1 MEEFK
6 KVMEVNLFGVIR
18 CTQAVFHLIHQNAY
32 LTRLAN
38 ANGQNW
44 LKPKVI
50 TISSVASE
58 LPIPGASAYSASK
71 HACKGFINAFRA
83 EVSAFGIDVVEVRP
97 FFVATNIV
105 PKNDGTEGAKLLK
118 SLADK
123 WGDSDASGNE
133 TDPFGRENPLNRYV
147 GGSEAIVNRQIEG
160 IKNSLPNR
168 ATMMTPDYIAGKM
181 EEQMRSGNPRAHIVC
196 TEKWGD
202 LILYNVARQFPN
214 GFFKMMA
221 NANARSMAPYVKPV
235 PVAKEKVAVE
245 ERAEKQALVA
255 A

>member
-18 CTQAVFHLIHQNAY
+18 CTQAVFHLIHQNAD

-58 LPIPGASAYSASK
+58 LAIPGAGAYSASK
-71 HACKGFINAFRA
+71 HACKGFINSFRA

-105 PKNDGTEGAKLLK
+105 PMNDGTIGPKLLK

-123 WGDSDASGNE
+123 WGDSDARGNE
-133 TDPFGRENPLNRYV
+133 TDPFGRESPLNRYV
-147 GGSEAIVNRQIEG
+147 GGAEAIVSRQVEG
-160 IKNSLPNR
+160 IKNSLPDR
-168 ATMMTPDYIAGKM
+168 KTMMTPDYIAGKM
-181 EEQMRSGNPRAHIVC
+181 EDQMRSADPRTHIVL
-196 TEKWGD
+196 TEKIGD
-202 LILYNVARQFPN
+202 KLFYNAATLFPN
-214 GFFKMMA
+214 FIFGLLASLNAKTMM
-221 NANARSMAPYVKPV
+221 PYVQPV

-245 ERAEKQALVA
+245 ERAEKTLVA